1 MNEQQQNQFWLRN
14 FLRIYVTGLIVLAI
28 ALFIWKVVFQY
39 SPWFD
44 ILENPVLA
52 GGLTVLSLVILPL
65 IFGGMI
71 KYGVN
76 PVLGKWHKWSELMSL
91 EDRIV
96 GELEKD
102 HRLEIV
108 IINWPSTTIQT
119 VGILTARF
127 PATENQPE
135 MAAVFHPSSPRGK
148 SGNIRIVNVTD
159 LHRTDWTIHEFQA
172 FNLTL
177 GAIHPDH
184 LFVD

>member
-1 MNEQQQNQFWLRN
+1 MNEVQQNQVWLRQ
-14 FLRIYVTGLIVLAI
+14 LVRIYVTGLIVTAI

-44 ILENPVLA
+44 ILENPVWA
-52 GGLTVLSLVILPL
+52 GGLTFISIVILPL
-65 IFGGMI
+65 ILGSIIRFG
-71 KYGVN
+71 VS
-76 PVLGKWHKWSELMSL
+76 PVLGKWHKWTELMSL

-96 GELEKD
+96 GELEKG
-102 HRLEIV
+102 RKPEIV
-108 IINWPSTTIQT
+108 IINWPSTTVQT

-127 PATENQPE
+127 PATETQPE

-148 SGNIRIVNVTD
+148 TGYMRIVNVSD
-159 LHRTDWTIHEFQA
+159 LQFTAWTIHEFQA

-184 LFVD
+184 LVVD